1 MELKDI
7 KELMKVLKN
16 EEMSELKVRYGKIK
30 LTLTNSGQ
38 YKEEPKIEINEIV
51 NEVKGE
57 DNKIKEEIVKSQ
69 NVGIIKLSKIEK
81 GMEVVKGT
89 ILGKIRTIGVDT
101 DVKSPAKGILKEILV
116 SDQASFDFA
125 KHLFII
131 EVL

>member
-7 KELMKVLKN
+7 KELMKILKN
-16 EEMSELKVRYGKIK
+16 QEMAELKVRYGKIK
-30 LTLTNSGQ
+30 LTLTNSEPV
-38 YKEEPKIEINEIV
+38 KEESKAETK
-51 NEVKGE
+51 EVIKE
-57 DNKIKEEIVKSQ
+57 VENKVKEEIVKSQ

-116 SDQASFDFA
+116 SDQASVDFA
-125 KHLFII
+125 KPLFII